1 MDELLKRMANLEGDF
16 KVVRSDVG
24 NLVKRLDEAQAET
37 RSHRENLTRILS
49 DLAVLVK
56 DRKDMNEDVRV
67 MRDKI
72 DALEKGQAKLYTICA
87 VLATAAGAGA
97 GKIASLLGG

>member
-16 KVVRSDVG
+16 KVVRNDVG
-24 NLVKRLDEAQAET
+24 NLMKRLDDAQAET

-49 DLAVLVK
+49 DLAVLLK
-56 DRKDMNEDVRV
+56 DRKDMNEDVRI
-67 MRDKI
+67 MREKI
-72 DALEKGQAKLYTICA
+72 DVLDKGQAKLFTICA

-97 GKIASLLGG
+97 GKIASLFGG